1 VRDKRIV
8 TRKAGERRRGR
19 TDLAR
24 LAQKTDAEIEDGA
37 VSDADNPPATAEW
50 LARAKPVERPM
61 KEPIS
66 IRIDS
71 DVLAWFRAQGD
82 GYQSIMNAV
91 LRSYVEHSRMAA
103 AVAASVAERPKLAYR
118 AEMAPEASAKK
129 PRRGGRS

>member
-1 VRDKRIV
+1 M
-8 TRKAGERRRGR
+8 
-19 TDLAR
+19 
-24 LAQKTDAEIEDGA
+24 
-37 VSDADNPPATAEW
+37 AEW
-50 LARAKPVERPM
+50 LARAKLVERLR

-103 AVAASVAERPKLAYR
+103 AVAASVAERPKLSYR
-118 AEMAPEASAKK
+118 GELASEEPNKK
-129 PRRGGRS
+129 PRRGGTR

>member
-1 VRDKRIV
+1 MRDKRIV

-24 LAQKTDAEIEDGA
+24 VPQMTDADREDGA

-50 LARAKPVERPM
+50 LARARLVERPR

-103 AVAASVAERPKLAYR
+103 AVAASVAERPKSSYR
-118 AEMAPEASAKK
+118 SLPTPDVPPKR
-129 PRRGGRS
+129 PRRRPAG